1 MTPTKPGPSLHIAN
15 PVAQAKAV
23 LRKKFSADDA
33 AVTSRAGHEPA
44 SQPVTAEAPGEASA
58 MNVGDAGASYQST
71 QASIPAAG
79 ASTSAST
86 SAAASPA
93 ATTPAAAPVLV
104 NDMINPWLTGGAV
117 LTGASAPAATPAPA
131 SPAAV
136 AAPVAAAADAPA
148 VAVPAGPDTIAPTL
162 AITSNVGSLKAGQ
175 TATVTFTFSEA
186 PVGFVAGD
194 ISTSGGTLSNPA
206 VSTTDPKVYT
216 ATFTPAAG
224 EAAAIG
230 LITVAPGLY
239 TDAAGNS
246 GEAATTPAL
255 AIDTLAPAAP
265 VIFTDPTS
273 NIING
278 MGVFH
283 QLSGI
288 SESGATV
295 ALTIAGTTHA
305 ATVTT
310 IVFNGTRD
318 VWSYTL
324 TAADIAAMGQ
334 GAETITVTQTDAA
347 GNTSVAGTHD
357 FMVDTIA
364 PVFTSV
370 GANIHVAENAPIGT
384 IVFDG
389 TANGDAGV
397 TYSLA
402 GGMDVFQFSIDA
414 TTGVVRFDASPNFEF
429 AVDIGANHVYD
440 LTINATDAAGNVTG
454 QAVQVTVTDVL
465 ETNQAGDAVIDL
477 GSYGYLIHPVQV
489 EGKWY
494 YIWDR
499 NGDGAVN
506 SARSLNGGFD
516 IMTHNVLDDLFNYDI
531 NGVRNTTSINP
542 GDGGYGTTDNFHY
555 ATINGVKLAL
565 PTAGMVI
572 GPNGSPV
579 SQPGTAV
586 GDGSTTN
593 PTYDDLLAI
602 WDAYNGSG
610 TGVGTSGTPPG
621 WLASAYWSA
630 SLGNTLGHSTVSNL
644 GAVNGIADAVNAYVI
659 LQVL

>member
-1 MTPTKPGPSLHIAN
+1 MTPAKPGPSLHIAN

-71 QASIPAAG
+71 QASVPAAG

-93 ATTPAAAPVLV
+93 ATTSAAAPVLV
-104 NDMINPWLTGGAV
+104 NDMVNPWLTGGAV
-117 LTGASAPAATPAPA
+117 LTDASATPAVPA
-131 SPAAV
+131 APEPAAV

-162 AITSNVGSLKAGQ
+162 AITSNVAALKAGQ

-186 PVGFVAGD
+186 PVGFAAGD
-194 ISTSGGTLSNPA
+194 ISTIGGTLSNPA

-216 ATFTPAAG
+216 ATFTPTAGAAS
-224 EAAAIG
+224 ATG
-230 LITVAPGLY
+230 LITVAPGQY

-246 GEAATTPAL
+246 GGAATTPAL

-265 VIFTDPTS
+265 VIFIDPTS
-273 NIING
+273 DIING

-465 ETNQAGDAVIDL
+465 ESNQAGDAIIDL
-477 GSYGYLIHPVQV
+477 GSYGNLIHPVQV

-499 NGDGAVN
+499 NGDGAAN
-506 SARSLNGGFD
+506 SSRSLNGGFD
-516 IMTHNVLDDLFNYDI
+516 YMTHNVLDDLFNYDI
-531 NGVRNTTSINP
+531 NGVRNTTVMNNA
-542 GDGGYGTTDNFHY
+542 DGGFGTTDNFRY

-565 PTAGMVI
+565 PTAGGVI
-572 GPNGSPV
+572 GPNGS
-579 SQPGTAV
+579 SHYYPGTAV
-586 GDGSTTN
+586 GDGAGIN

-602 WDAYNGSG
+602 WDAYNGTATTIFSN
-610 TGVGTSGTPPG
+610 GTPAG
-621 WLASAYWSA
+621 WQAGVWSA
-630 SLGNTLGHSTVSNL
+630 SVGNQLGHALVELNTGS
-644 GAVNGIADAVNAYVI
+644 VNGIADALDGYVV